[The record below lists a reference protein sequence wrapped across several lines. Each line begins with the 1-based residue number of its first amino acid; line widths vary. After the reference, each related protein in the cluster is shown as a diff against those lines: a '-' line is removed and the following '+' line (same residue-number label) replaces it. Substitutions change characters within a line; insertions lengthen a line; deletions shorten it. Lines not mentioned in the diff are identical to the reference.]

1 MRRTFF
7 LSLFVLALAVPSV
20 LAQDPTKVDSKHYK
34 VEFENSKVRIV
45 RAHYGPHEKSV
56 MHRHPD
62 LIAIFQTDGKVKF
75 TFPGGKTEER
85 ETKAGQALFTPAVRH
100 LPENLT
106 DNDMEVIEHD
116 GHRLQLPAAKA
127 RRFQE
132 LCEQHFRLRRGQVNR
147 RPLQQ

>member
-34 VEFENSKVRIV
+34 VEFEYSRVRIV
-45 RAHYGPHEKSV
+45 RAHYGPREKSV

-62 LIAIFQTDGKVKF
+62 AIAIFQTDGKVKF

-85 ETKAGQALFTPAVRH
+85 EMKAGQALFTPAVRH
-100 LPENLT
+100 LPENMT
-106 DNDMEVIEHD
+106 DNDMEVILVELKA
-116 GHRLQLPAAKA
+116 GKRKPAAKKPA
-127 RRFQE
+127 STPTNSNKQ
-132 LCEQHFRLRRGQVNR
+132 
-147 RPLQQ
+147 

>member
-7 LSLFVLALAVPSV
+7 LALFVLALAVPSV

-34 VEFENSKVRIV
+34 VDFENSRVRIV
-45 RAHYGPHEKSV
+45 RVHYGPHEKSV

-62 LIAIFQTDGKVKF
+62 AIAIFQNDGKVKF

-85 ETKAGQALFTPAVRH
+85 EMKAGQALFTPAVRH

-106 DNDMEVIEHD
+106 DNDMEVILVELKT
-116 GHRLQLPAAKA
+116 RKPTAKKPASTSTPTNSNK
-127 RRFQE
+127 Q
-132 LCEQHFRLRRGQVNR
+132 
-147 RPLQQ
+147 

>member
-7 LSLFVLALAVPSV
+7 LALFVLALAVPSV

-34 VEFENSKVRIV
+34 VEFENSRVRIV
-45 RAHYGPHEKSV
+45 RARYGPREKSV

-62 LIAIFQTDGKVKF
+62 AIAIFQTDGKVKF

-85 ETKAGQALFTPAVRH
+85 DMKAGQALFTPAVRH

-106 DNDMEVIEHD
+106 DNDMEVILVELK
-116 GHRLQLPAAKA
+116 GSKRKPAAKKPTSTSA
-127 RRFQE
+127 PT
-132 LCEQHFRLRRGQVNR
+132 NSNKK
-147 RPLQQ
+147 